1 VVAGW
6 YLFKRNQQFGHVFAE
21 LAVLKTQ
28 LEVAL
33 ERQSELEEENK
44 VSVMMIPA
52 VSPRRFLRL
61 LYIDAADN
69 DFGCRCSWPS

>member
-1 VVAGW
+1 
-6 YLFKRNQQFGHVFAE
+6 LFKRKQHFGHVFAE

-44 VSVMMIPA
+44 VSVMSMIPA
-52 VSPRRFLRL
+52 VSPRRLLRP

-69 DFGCRCSWPS
+69 DFG